1 MLSIILLNKQRMS
14 INHGKIVDQY
24 EPE

>member
-14 INHGKIVDQY
+14 INHGKIVDQC